1 MDGRDREKFCW
12 LVLERLWYY
21 PLNNSNLM
29 SATHISRTFPE
40 RLASESVPRHRE
52 AIVVVLKEMQT
63 RLDYFADVF
72 STKNDAELQSSF
84 LETAACLER
93 MIALVNSQPDRAA
106 ERHPRRNPES
116 RRGNAL
122 AASG

>member
-12 LVLERLWYY
+12 LVLEPLWYY

-40 RLASESVPRHRE
+40 KLASESVPRHRD

-72 STKNDAELQSSF
+72 SAKNDAELQSSF

-93 MIALVNSQPDRAA
+93 MIALVNAQPGQAV

-116 RRGNAL
+116 PRGNAL